1 MSMLTQAYLA
11 LFVAI
16 MLELA
21 GTSLLQA
28 SQQFTRPVQ
37 TVAMAVCYIASFYV
51 LSLALK
57 VIPVSIAYA
66 TWSGLGIVLIA
77 VIGYLVFGQSLDW
90 PAVIGIAMI
99 VAGVIVV
106 NGFSSTVGH
115 P

>member
-1 MSMLTQAYLA
+1 MTQAYAA

-16 MLELA
+16 LLELA
-21 GTSLLQA
+21 GTSFLQA
-28 SQQFTRPVQ
+28 SQQFTRPLP
-37 TVAMAVCYIASFYV
+37 TVVMAVCYIASFYV

-77 VIGYLVFGQSLDW
+77 IIGYTVFGQSLDW
-90 PAVIGIAMI
+90 PAVVGIALI

>member
-1 MSMLTQAYLA
+1 MHSWLLLA
-11 LFVAI
+11 LAI
-16 MLELA
+16 LLEVV
-21 GTSLLQA
+21 GTTCMKLSDGL
-28 SQQFTRPVQ
+28 TRFWP
-37 TVAMAVCYIASFYV
+37 AMGMGVCYIASFYV